1 MKAYHN
7 KDASLCHHTEKLMVK
22 VSGPL
27 TGKGDTARLDI
38 VFVLDTS
45 GSMRGNKL
53 EDMKRAMT
61 EFIVHK
67 LGDRDCLAIIPFNS
81 TAPAPAD
88 KEKRFTALSLN
99 RSERQKAVEFVRK
112 LRADGNTNIEAG
124 LKAGLEYLDK
134 GRRGNLHNASC
145 IFLMSDGHENV
156 GKASNL
162 DGAVAD
168 HSVVT
173 FGFGEDSDE
182 KVFIMLY
189 YACIIMIMIM
199 IFIITIIISK

>member
-67 LGDRDCLAIIPFNS
+67 LGDRDGLAIIPFNS

-99 RSERQKAVEFVRK
+99 KSERQKVVEFVRK
-112 LRADGNTNIEAG
+112 LRADGN
-124 LKAGLEYLDK
+124 EYLDK